1 MLAGYSLVS
10 ARPVNSVD
18 GFRLSSLSWSLMN
31 SLSELA
37 FPLTLLVRC
46 KNFASGYQRRM
57 RSSRLVFH
65 VLTGVFSIAIKGSVF
80 VRK

>member
-46 KNFASGYQRRM
+46 KNFE
-57 RSSRLVFH
+57 LVYID
-65 VLTGVFSIAIKGSVF
+65 VTGFDVIKMY
-80 VRK
+80 KLNIKDNIKIP